1 MTVQITS
8 DDYFTG
14 PGKVRRDLAYP
25 DDMSAEIRNNA
36 AELVSK
42 VNLLLFSMA
51 QDGVPLKVDPTTG
64 SLSHSGWRPP
74 AVNAATKGAA
84 KKSNHMV
91 GLADDL
97 FDPDGALDAWCLT
110 NLHVLEEIGLWLEHP
125 DATPGWCHVQIRPPR
140 SGSRVF
146 QP

>member
-25 DDMSAEIRNNA
+25 GDMSSEIRDNA

-42 VNLLLFSMA
+42 VNLLLLAMVQA
-51 QDGVPLKVDPTTG
+51 GVVLQVDPSTG

-74 AVNAATKGAA
+74 AVNAATPRAA
-84 KKSNHMV
+84 KKSKHMV

-97 FDPDGALDAWCLT
+97 FDPDGALDAWCLA
-110 NLHVLEEIGLWLEHP
+110 NLHVLEAIGLWLEHP
-125 DATPGWCHVQIRPPR
+125 DSTPRWCHVQIRAPK
-140 SGSRVF
+140 SGNRVF
-146 QP
+146 RP